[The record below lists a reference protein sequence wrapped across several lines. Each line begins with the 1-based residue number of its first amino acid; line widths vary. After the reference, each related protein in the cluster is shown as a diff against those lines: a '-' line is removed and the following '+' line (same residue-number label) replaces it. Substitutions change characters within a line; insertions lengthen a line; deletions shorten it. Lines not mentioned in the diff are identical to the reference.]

1 MSAVSDVPRDSRQ
14 IKYAHS
20 KINQPRKNDE
30 LAELIDKGN
39 EDSFVHSVQVS
50 PSLRM
55 EITSEEQVAD
65 IKTFCCRPQD
75 FSVLSIDTA
84 YNVSNSSYLTP
95 TRYQHMNLIDRKTSC
110 HPHLPGPA
118 LIHNKLDAKTFQ
130 YFGNTLLECD
140 RGLIDIMAIGSD
152 RDPTMDKGFCQ
163 TFPIAS
169 LLAYKKHVE
178 DNIKVKLKD
187 LQSWTIVLIK
197 SIDILGKYIQIT
209 SYRSPLLP
217 HPMLS

>member
-1 MSAVSDVPRDSRQ
+1 
-14 IKYAHS
+14 
-20 KINQPRKNDE
+20 
-30 LAELIDKGN
+30 
-39 EDSFVHSVQVS
+39 
-50 PSLRM
+50 
-55 EITSEEQVAD
+55 
-65 IKTFCCRPQD
+65 
-75 FSVLSIDTA
+75 
-84 YNVSNSSYLTP
+84 
-95 TRYQHMNLIDRKTSC
+95 
-110 HPHLPGPA
+110 
-118 LIHNKLDAKTFQ
+118 
-130 YFGNTLLECD
+130 
-140 RGLIDIMAIGSD
+140 MAIGSD
-152 RDPTMDKGFCQ
+152 RDPAMDKGFCQ